1 MKNPEK
7 RYGKCNNCKRK
18 HLTKNL
24 FCTRECR
31 DEWRFKETVK
41 RIKKGE
47 LKDTNRET
55 IKKAVIRLS
64 GHQCQ
69 ICKMTEWQGQK
80 IPLILDHI
88 DGSHEN
94 NKLDNLRLV
103 CPNCDAQLPTYKSKN
118 RGKGRK
124 NRTIEYYKAQLE
136 SKHGGCS
143 SIG

>member
-1 MKNPEK
+1 MGEK
-7 RYGKCNNCKRK
+7 RNKCNNCGKL

-24 FCTRECR
+24 FCGKTCR
-31 DEWRFKETVK
+31 DEFRFKENLK
-41 RIKKGE
+41 RVKKG
-47 LKDTNRET
+47 LIPDTNRET
-55 IKKAVIRLS
+55 IKKVILKLR
-64 GHQCQ
+64 GHECE
-69 ICKMTEWQGQK
+69 ICHNAEWQGQK

-94 NKLDNLRLV
+94 NKLENLRLV

-136 SKHGGCS
+136 SKHGDHGVN
-143 SIG
+143 G